1 MDFDDFLDPYR
12 PLWGELE
19 VLRALFDPAHPERT
33 ITQFTSVFK
42 NLYED
47 DRADLYADDQPQDL
61 AGRVRRFLD
70 RVGHLSTAVPTRE
83 ELDRAPTLHGWCAV
97 SLGSSPFLLGQST
110 GHPHLR
116 WGARTR
122 TSVLCQLAQ
131 DLSWARTWNRF
142 YVLNGY
148 TAETLFKM
156 QADGV
161 VAPAVE
167 LIRLDG
173 GSLH

>member
-12 PLWGELE
+12 PLWDELE

-33 ITQFTSVFK
+33 IAQFTSVFK

-47 DRADLYADDQPQDL
+47 DRDDLYADDQPKEL
-61 AGRVRRFLD
+61 TGRVRRFLD
-70 RVGHLSTAVPTRE
+70 RVKHLSSTVPSHE
-83 ELDRAPTLHGWCAV
+83 ELDRAPVLHQWCAAR
-97 SLGSSPFLLGQST
+97 LGTSPFLLGQST

-122 TSVLCQLAQ
+122 TSVLLQIAR
-131 DLSWARTWNRF
+131 DLSWGRTWNR
-142 YVLNGY
+142 YYKLSEY
-148 TAETLFKM
+148 APQTLYKM

-161 VAPAVE
+161 VSPAVE
-167 LIRLDG
+167 PIRFDDR
-173 GSLH
+173 LH

>member
-1 MDFDDFLDPYR
+1 MDFEDFLDPYR
-12 PLWGELE
+12 PLWNELE
-19 VLRALFDPAHPERT
+19 VLRALFDPAQPERV
-33 ITQFTSVFK
+33 IVQFAPVFR

-47 DRADLYADDQPQDL
+47 DRADLYADDQPEDL
-61 AGRVRRFLD
+61 ADRVRRFLN
-70 RVGHLSTAVPTRE
+70 RVGNLSSTAPSQE
-83 ELDRAPTLHGWCAV
+83 DLDSAPTLHGWCAV
-97 SLGSSPFLLGQST
+97 RLGSSPFLLGQST

-148 TAETLFKM
+148 TVETLFKM